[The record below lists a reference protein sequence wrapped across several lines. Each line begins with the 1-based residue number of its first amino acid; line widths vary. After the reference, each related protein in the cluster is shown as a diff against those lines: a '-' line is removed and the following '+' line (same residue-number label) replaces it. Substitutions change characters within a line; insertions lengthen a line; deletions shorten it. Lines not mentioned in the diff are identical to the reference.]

1 MSPRTRRGGQAKR
14 HPLNMRTTEAMR
26 RRLEQAVEASGRS
39 LVQEVEHR
47 LERSFTQ
54 DEAFEATLGGKHN
67 ADLIRAFT
75 TATWLIERATGK
87 QWSQDLATAHQVRH
101 ALSTI
106 VLAIFRGGL
115 SSQDVRNLMEVATQP
130 QSFPDGGIGLSG
142 SAEVP
147 ALNAALA
154 ALNVMGLAPRPN
166 EIDVKGAT
174 SDEQAS

>member
-1 MSPRTRRGGQAKR
+1 MSPRMRPRGQAKR

-26 RRLEQAVEASGRS
+26 RRLEQAAEASGRS

-47 LERSFTQ
+47 LERTFTQ

-67 ADLIRAFT
+67 ADLFRALT
-75 TATWLIERATGK
+75 TATWLIEKGTGK
-87 QWSQDLATAHQVRH
+87 QWSEDIATAHQVRH

-115 SSQDVRNLMEVATQP
+115 TPQDVRNLMNVATQP
-130 QSFPDGGIGLSG
+130 LPNPDGSISLSG

-147 ALNAALA
+147 ALHAALA
-154 ALNVMGLAPRPN
+154 ALSLMGLAPLPS
-166 EIDVKGAT
+166 EIDFQGGT
-174 SDEQAS
+174 E